1 VLKNQVKPL
10 LFIALHIIIFPP
22 FAEYS
27 RVLTV
32 ACDVVQLRKTWNST
46 MMMVPM
52 HKLHPSLVKILVVS
66 VIDGASVDADLLVVF
81 VILFVSDLQVH
92 DVRLIQMSNYVIM
105 RYTLI
110 FALMY

>member
-1 VLKNQVKPL
+1 
-10 LFIALHIIIFPP
+10 
-22 FAEYS
+22 
-27 RVLTV
+27 
-32 ACDVVQLRKTWNST
+32 